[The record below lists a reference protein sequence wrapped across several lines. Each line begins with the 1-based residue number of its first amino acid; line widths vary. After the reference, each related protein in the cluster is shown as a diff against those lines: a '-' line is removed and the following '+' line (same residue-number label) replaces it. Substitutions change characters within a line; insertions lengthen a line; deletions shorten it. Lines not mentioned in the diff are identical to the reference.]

1 MSQIMSEVEG
11 LKAKLQAGEH
21 KMKSLEERFEEL
33 LLAVPNAPH
42 SSVPVGKDEADNVE
56 VRKWGTPR
64 TFDFAVKDHVDVAAN
79 LHGMDFALASKI
91 TGTRF
96 VLLQGQVAL
105 MHRALIQY
113 MLDTHTQQHGYTEVY
128 VPYIVN
134 ADSLR
139 GTGQLPKFKEDLF
152 SLGSTQDKE
161 LFLIPTAEVPV
172 TNMVRDTITPADRL
186 PLRLTA
192 HTPCFRSEAGSYGRD
207 TRGLIRQHQFEKVE
221 LVQIVRPAASYAALE
236 EITGHAEA
244 ILKGLG
250 LPYRVVS
257 LCAGDLGFRLVPPP
271 RAAGPHPPPPCHRS
285 RTTTPS
291 RTRPTRITP
300 R

>member
-1 MSQIMSEVEG
+1 LYQARGRTEEALTEIAQQLSKKKFNLDVSALLALEAERKSVQAQVDQVQQERNSKSKSIGQLKSKGQDVSQIMSEVEG

-21 KMKSLEERFEEL
+21 QMKSIEERFEEL

-42 SSVPVGKDEADNVE
+42 ESVPVGTDEADNEE

-64 TFDFAVKDHVDVAAN
+64 AFDFPVKDHVDVAAH

-105 MHRALIQY
+105 MHRALVQY
-113 MLDTHTQQHGYTEVY
+113 MLDTHTQKHGYTEVY

-152 SLGSTQDKE
+152 AVSSTQDKE
-161 LFLIPTAEVPV
+161 LFLIPTAEVR
-172 TNMVRDTITPADRL
+172 TER
-186 PLRLTA
+186 A
-192 HTPCFRSEAGSYGRD
+192 HPPRHRRGSFAAAR
-207 TRGLIRQHQFEKVE
+207 RG
-221 LVQIVRPAASYAALE
+221 AS
-236 EITGHAEA
+236 AEA
-244 ILKGLG
+244 
-250 LPYRVVS
+250 R
-257 LCAGDLGFRLVPPP
+257 
-271 RAAGPHPPPPCHRS
+271 
-285 RTTTPS
+285 
-291 RTRPTRITP
+291 
-300 R
+300 